1 MEIASCDTGCEQISA
16 QSWFQKGEAALCE
29 DKHTEAAD
37 CFGQVLKAN
46 PFNAKAHCRLGNVYW
61 VQGRI
66 EDALNSIT
74 RALELEPGDRD
85 TVLTCSRVFAALG
98 KEDFAKEV
106 LQLYADKNPQ
116 DKEIRSRLESLAG
129 PADQG
134 HHCDD
139 AAEFFNRHG
148 EIQFERKNVAHA
160 EACFEMAIEQD
171 PLLAQAH
178 NNLGVLNI
186 ERGQITEALKYFFR
200 ALELNPEDTQILGNS
215 ARGLAMAN
223 QIDAAIDVY
232 REYLRRSPEDSK
244 AWLEFEALIRK
255 SAVPGWNPGA
265 LSNEVADIYLH
276 TAQMLQKAGD
286 LGGAAQAIERTL
298 KIKPAAPDSLCV
310 LASLHYA
317 IGQKDE
323 AESVLDQALLID
335 PSHEPCREML
345 KSLHNNGDGA
355 KWFKE
360 FIDKTN

>member
-1 MEIASCDTGCEQISA
+1 MEIASWDTGCEQIPA
-16 QSWFQKGEAALCE
+16 QSWFEKGEAALCE

-61 VQGRI
+61 AQGRI

-85 TVLTCSRVFAALG
+85 TVLACTRVFAALG

-134 HHCDD
+134 HQCHD

-148 EIQFERKNVAHA
+148 EIQFERGNAAHA

-171 PLLAQAH
+171 PLMAMAH
-178 NNLGVLNI
+178 NNLGVLNL
-186 ERGQITEALKYFFR
+186 GKGKVTEALKNFFR
-200 ALELNPEDTQILGNS
+200 AIELKPEDTQILANS
-215 ARGLAMAN
+215 ARGLARAD

-232 REYLRRSPEDSK
+232 REYLRHSPEDSK
-244 AWLEFEALIRK
+244 AWLEFESLIRK
-255 SAVPGWNPGA
+255 SAVPVWNPGS
-265 LSNEVADIYLH
+265 LSDAVGDIYLQ
-276 TAQMLQKAGD
+276 TAQMLKKAGD
-286 LGGAAQAIERTL
+286 FRGAAQAIERAL
-298 KIKPAAPDSLCV
+298 KIKPVAPDSLCV
-310 LASLHYA
+310 LASLHHA

-323 AESVLDQALLID
+323 AESVLDQALIID
-335 PSHEPCREML
+335 PSHGPCLEML
-345 KSLHNNGDGA
+345 KSLHNGDGA
-355 KWFKE
+355 NWFKE
-360 FIDKTN
+360 FID